1 MSRDLVRSYL
11 IRPCGVLTR
20 FRKEAKGATA
30 IEFGLLA
37 MPFFMMFMMIV
48 ESSMLFWTRQLLQ
61 EATSQAARTI
71 LTGESRNVYTG
82 TTTEQT
88 AKFRDAICENMK
100 LGSDCATRLFV
111 DVQPMGT
118 SFPPN
123 MAESMISGNKI
134 NPANFKMRP
143 VAPSEVAV
151 VRVALKMPVLVQGFF
166 GTMAVLEDGSNV
178 LQAVVAFQAE
188 PYVL

>member
-1 MSRDLVRSYL
+1 MSRYLVRAYL
-11 IRPCGVLTR
+11 IRPRGVLTR
-20 FRKEAKGATA
+20 FRKDAKGATA

-37 MPFFMMFMMIV
+37 MPFFMMLMMIV
-48 ESSMLFWTRQLLQ
+48 ETSMLFWTRQVLQ
-61 EATSQAARTI
+61 QATSQAARTI

-88 AKFRDAICENMK
+88 AKFRDAICENMA
-100 LGSDCATRLFV
+100 LGSNCATRLFV
-111 DVQPMGT
+111 DVQPTGT